1 MWPRSAEVTPRD
13 NPSGD
18 AGGERS
24 DAGAVSARPSPLERL
39 ASAAIRTLGALP
51 PAAQRRLGGRP
62 IEIEGPRLEPEV
74 QLYLR
79 LLALDRRAPLEALS
93 VAEARR
99 RTLEEARV
107 FGGRPVRMARVG
119 DLRLRGAEGTLPARF
134 YQPRNTQEGS
144 PLLVYFHGGGWVVGD
159 LDTHD
164 QACRFLAR
172 AAGVR
177 VLSVAYRRAPEHRF
191 PAAVQDALAAFRWA
205 VAEAAALGAD
215 PARVGVAGDSAGG
228 NLAAVVSMLA
238 AADGGVVPRIQVLV
252 YPVCDLSRKQRSYEL
267 FADGFFLTEAQ
278 MDWYRDHYL
287 ANADDAG
294 DPRCSPLLA
303 EDLSPVPP
311 AYVCL
316 ANFDPLRDEG
326 IAYAARLRAA
336 GVPVTLRVHPG
347 LVHGF
352 ANAPLISRSARSAML
367 ELAAAVRG
375 GLASKAIRPSSD
387 RR

>member
-1 MWPRSAEVTPRD
+1 M
-13 NPSGD
+13 SGAQRPD
-18 AGGERS
+18 A
-24 DAGAVSARPSPLERL
+24 DAVSDRPSPLERL
-39 ASAAIRTLGALP
+39 ASGAVRIAGALP
-51 PAAQRRLGGRP
+51 PTVQRRLGGRP
-62 IEIEGPRLEPEV
+62 IEIEGARLEPEV
-74 QLYLR
+74 QLFLR
-79 LLALDRRAPLEALS
+79 LLALDPRAPLEALS
-93 VAEARR
+93 VAEGRR

-119 DLRLRGAEGTLPARF
+119 DLHLRGAEGTLPARL
-134 YQPRNTQEGS
+134 YQPRGVHEGG

-164 QACRFLAR
+164 LACRFLAR

-191 PAAVQDALAAFRWA
+191 PAAARDALAAFRWA
-205 VAEAAALGAD
+205 VTEAAALGAD

-228 NLAAVVSMLA
+228 NLAAVVSQLA
-238 AADGGVVPRIQVLV
+238 AADGGVAPRIQALI
-252 YPVCDLSRKQRSYEL
+252 YPVCDLSRKHRSYEL

-278 MDWYRDHYL
+278 MDWYRGHYL
-287 ANADDAG
+287 ASADDAG

-303 EDLSPVPP
+303 EDLSSAPP
-311 AYVCL
+311 AYVCV

-326 IAYAARLRAA
+326 IAYAGRLRAA

-352 ANAPLISRSARSAML
+352 ANAPLMSRSARSAML
-367 ELAAAVRG
+367 ELAAAVRR
-375 GLASKAIRPSSD
+375 GLG
-387 RR
+387 